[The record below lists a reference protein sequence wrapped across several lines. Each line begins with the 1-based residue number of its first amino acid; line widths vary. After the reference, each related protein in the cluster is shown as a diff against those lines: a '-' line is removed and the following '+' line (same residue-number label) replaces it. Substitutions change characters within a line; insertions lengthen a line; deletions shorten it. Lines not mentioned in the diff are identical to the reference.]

1 MKGNKMSKEY
11 VYKPIDLVELERK
24 YSPYVVIDSRKN
36 LDFISDSGEL
46 KDLLK
51 NCEASDGELY
61 IYALQSVVRP
71 QEINPS
77 DDYNDD
83 EEDDENSE
91 TNSQKIN
98 VDNVIDE
105 ITKVFNNILKE
116 IVSKNK

>member
-1 MKGNKMSKEY
+1 MKGNKMSKKY

-24 YSPYVVIDSRKN
+24 YSPYVIIDSSKN

-71 QEINPS
+71 QEIA
-77 DDYNDD
+77 DD
-83 EEDDENSE
+83 EEDENPE

-116 IVSKNK
+116 IVSKIK

>member
-1 MKGNKMSKEY
+1 MSKKY

-24 YSPYVVIDSRKN
+24 YSPYVVIDSSKN
-36 LDFISDSGEL
+36 LKFINDSGEL
-46 KDLLK
+46 KNLLRD
-51 NCEASDGELY
+51 CEEGDDELY

-77 DDYNDD
+77 DNYNDD
-83 EEDDENSE
+83 EEDENPE